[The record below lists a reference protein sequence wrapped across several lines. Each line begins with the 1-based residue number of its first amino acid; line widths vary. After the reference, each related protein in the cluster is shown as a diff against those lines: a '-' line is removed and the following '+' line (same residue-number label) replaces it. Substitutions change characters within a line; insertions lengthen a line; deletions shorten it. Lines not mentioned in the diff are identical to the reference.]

1 MNGLQKLITNII
13 IPSLSFN
20 NPKFRRSLES
30 EKSVG
35 FDTESGIGWPGNA
48 DDSVGRS
55 HTPVPRDHPSRRL
68 STRFS
73 VCLASSNNRVVEQST
88 NRFIVWAGICPLGGK
103 SGDSD
108 PVISYKIRSER
119 RSVPLPGSATHGYRR
134 PAYETATRRPSRRCS
149 RVRWP
154 RFPHLAV
161 RPHPSRHGSERAD
174 PNPASSNP
182 VIRQKDVR

>member
-1 MNGLQKLITNII
+1 MS
-13 IPSLSFN
+13 IPSLAFN

-103 SGDSD
+103 PGGSNPTDSN
-108 PVISYKIRSER
+108 PQTR
-119 RSVPLPGSATHGYRR
+119 RSVRRSMRRSFRTRVSFSGSIPRVCTLGWYEIPLQGMG
-134 PAYETATRRPSRRCS
+134 
-149 RVRWP
+149 
-154 RFPHLAV
+154 F
-161 RPHPSRHGSERAD
+161 
-174 PNPASSNP
+174 
-182 VIRQKDVR
+182 